1 MEKWFLAG
9 AVLALLILLFDKP
22 LADEI
27 YSQAHQPM
35 PVIPGPPSAPA
46 VTTTAAVASTC
57 DECNCGSASAPSV
70 LDSPITITAPLSSA
84 VLPRIRPDG
93 PANALIVIKPTPPSG
108 SVQQL
113 GNRLGNPPNLGSG
126 YGW

>member
-27 YSQAHQPM
+27 YSQIQPQ
-35 PVIPGPPSAPA
+35 PVIATPLSAPTVA
-46 VTTTAAVASTC
+46 VTSAC
-57 DECNCGSASAPSV
+57 DECNCGSASAPSA
-70 LDSPITITAPLSSA
+70 LDSPITIQAPISSA
-84 VLPRIRPDG
+84 VLPRVRPDG
-93 PANALIVIKPTPPSG
+93 PANQLIVVKPTPPSG
-108 SVQQL
+108 STQQL
-113 GNRLGNPPNLGSG
+113 GNRLDTPPNLGSG